1 MSYSE
6 AAGDKREINMIIQVF
21 STFKDFAE
29 TREASSLSF
38 STITVTPE
46 LQANRA
52 NLAALLI
59 PPCYR
64 ESFAKSKM
72 NRNHYLTL
80 GRWAH
85 GVSW

>member
-6 AAGDKREINMIIQVF
+6 AAGDKREMNMIIQVF

-29 TREASSLSF
+29 TREASSLSLSF

-72 NRNHYLTL
+72 NRNHHLTL
-80 GRWAH
+80 GR
-85 GVSW
+85 